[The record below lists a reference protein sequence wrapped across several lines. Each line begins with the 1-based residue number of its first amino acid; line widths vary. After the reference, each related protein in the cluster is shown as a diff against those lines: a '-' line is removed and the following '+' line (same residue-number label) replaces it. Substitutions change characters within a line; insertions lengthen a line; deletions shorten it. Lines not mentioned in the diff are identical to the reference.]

1 MSRILAAQCY
11 PCPSWGGVT
20 GLPGLSWGLPSRYA
34 SCRAHKGTCDGVSGR
49 ETHHAAALTTLRTL
63 EAKGGPFLSLAQ
75 RHTPCSQLPCPLRG
89 RLNLEPQDHTPSG
102 LLTLSN
108 KSITKFSA
116 STRELP
122 PQSRSYLPFPSHLV
136 PAGDVGLP
144 FLPKS
149 ASCAQHCSISCGT
162 AQKRKCSCR
171 NTVAFS
177 AKRLKHPSQEKRDI
191 RRDE

>member
-1 MSRILAAQCY
+1 MSRILAAQCF

-108 KSITKFSA
+108 QSITKFSA

-122 PQSRSYLPFPSHLV
+122 PPEQIVSPLSFPSCPHGGRGSPL
-136 PAGDVGLP
+136 PAKVGLLCP
-144 FLPKS
+144 TLLDQLRNCPKEEMLLPK
-149 ASCAQHCSISCGT
+149 HCCLQCKTSQTSIT
-162 AQKRKCSCR
+162 RK
-171 NTVAFS
+171 A
-177 AKRLKHPSQEKRDI
+177 
-191 RRDE
+191 